1 MRLTVPSSAGW
12 PVCWFGSPLVGG
24 SAPSLRPFS
33 VSVSAGA
40 AHRGGNWATL
50 GRTQGLDSALVCGV
64 CFLNRGP
71 CVRTPRGWCAIRS
84 SPPGVWPWCGC
95 SPWCGRALS
104 TVSAA
109 CLALVRVFLRAV
121 GVVDRVHVDRVRS
134 ALGLSEGAPP
144 GAAGVVGRVRSAPGP
159 GAGAPPGAAGVVG
172 RVRSAPGPGAG
183 APPGVDARCRH
194 REGVVDIVRGLLTPR
209 GGYNA
214 RWCQQRASVPISH
227 ADCQQRASVRTTR
240 AHADNARRHPRPE
253 PSSAVTAAH
262 ARGHT
267 RQSPQSVPQGP
278 SSAQPSRRPGPHPA
292 VTAVRA
298 RGPRRRSA
306 GRYPT
311 TAPSHPTTA
320 SRGQW
325 CTGA

>member
-1 MRLTVPSSAGW
+1 MRLAAPSSAGW

-40 AHRGGNWATL
+40 AHKGGNYATL
-50 GRTQGLDSALVCGV
+50 GRTQGLDPALVCGV

-104 TVSAA
+104 AVSTLIASAA
-109 CLALVRVFLRAV
+109 RPALARVFHWAV
-121 GVVDRVHVDRVRS
+121 
-134 ALGLSEGAPP
+134 
-144 GAAGVVGRVRSAPGP
+144 GVVGRVRSVPGP
-159 GAGAPPGAAGVVG
+159 GAGAPLGCGRALSARVRVRG
-172 RVRSAPGPGAG
+172 RV
-183 APPGVDARCRH
+183 VETDARCRH
-194 REGVVDIVRGLLTPR
+194 REGVVDIVRGLSTPR

-214 RWCQQRASVPISH
+214 RW
-227 ADCQQRASVRTTR
+227 CQQRASVRTTR
-240 AHADNARRHPRPE
+240 AHADNARRRPRPE
-253 PSSAVTAAH
+253 PSS
-262 ARGHT
+262 
-267 RQSPQSVPQGP
+267 
-278 SSAQPSRRPGPHPA
+278 A

-306 GRYPT
+306 VTAAQSAPRPPGSCGFQESGCGYQAMPT
-311 TAPSHPTTA
+311 A
-320 SRGQW
+320 
-325 CTGA
+325 TGSGTRSTP